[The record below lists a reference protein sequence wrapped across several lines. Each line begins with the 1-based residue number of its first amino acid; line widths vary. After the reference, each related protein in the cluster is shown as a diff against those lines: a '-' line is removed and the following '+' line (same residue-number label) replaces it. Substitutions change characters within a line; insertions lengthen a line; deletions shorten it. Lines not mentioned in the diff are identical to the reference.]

1 MSDGTR
7 EDRKS
12 SPPVPTPDDEDTQV
26 IAPPPPPVPWDTPGA
41 ALNSPPLPERGDPEA
56 FEKTATSPS
65 LWRPPRDV
73 PPPGRTVA
81 GRYTVL
87 DRLGEGGMSI
97 VLAAYDVRLDRR
109 VALKLLNARTGP
121 AQDHSELR
129 MVREAQA
136 MARLNHPHVVAVYDS
151 GALEDGSFF
160 IAMEYVEGQT
170 LRQWHVEKPRSWREV
185 LEVFLAA
192 GRGLAAAHGAGLVHR
207 DFKPDN
213 VLVGQDGRVRVTDFG
228 VARTEALPEGPS
240 LGLPLP
246 LPPGAW
252 DTSLTQPGYV
262 VGTPRYLAPELLKG
276 APADARS
283 DLFSFCVALYEALCG
298 QPAFAG
304 STERERTL
312 ARLEGRVA
320 PPPPQLPGWLLRA
333 VLQGLSPQPGQ
344 RPASMAVL
352 LKALADDPAL
362 RRSVWIRS
370 ALAASAGMGLV
381 ALAAWGWLGHREPA
395 PDCSQMP
402 RQLEGIWDADVQ
414 QRIRQSLEGTGL
426 PYAKATADR
435 AVAALEGYAGTWA
448 RMRVEACE
456 SPRVE
461 APRPLGLAVLQEYC
475 LERRRSQ
482 LRAVTGLLAGAPD
495 AELVPRAVEAIQAL
509 PPLAYCADAQALT
522 AAVPPPEDPQVR
534 AQAEALHAEV
544 DRLETL
550 YEAGKYAQGLAL
562 GEQLLPQVEKA
573 AYAPLHARA
582 LYHFAQNLEGA
593 GEFKRAEALT
603 REAIPLAA
611 KGQDDALAARA
622 WGHLVLL
629 VSNRQ
634 GRHEEAK
641 GLELVTA
648 AAAARTGDVLARAE
662 ALNAL
667 GMLLNAQEKY
677 GEARDTFERARGL
690 WEQVRGPKHP
700 YVAGFRSNQGIALFL
715 QGRYEEAR
723 AQLAE
728 AQELWEEVLGPEHPY
743 LIHALISQG
752 ASLWR
757 LGRLPEAAGLLERA
771 QSLIE
776 KVLGPEHPFL
786 SEPLSVLGF
795 VLTDMGRYPEAQ
807 QRLAQSLALIEKV
820 MGPESPSVADPLRGL
835 AHLHR
840 MQGASAK
847 ALPLLERALS
857 HAQGGTLAE
866 VQFELAQTLWEFE
879 TRRPRAREL
888 ATQAHTYWQ
897 RLEHPQSTQS
907 QQWLSSHSLSRGQ
920 GE

>member
-1 MSDGTR
+1 MSDPTR
-7 EDRKS
+7 EDKKG
-12 SPPVPTPDDEDTQV
+12 SPPAPGPEEQDTQV
-26 IAPPPPPVPWDTPGA
+26 IAPPSPAVPWAVPGPG
-41 ALNSPPLPERGDPEA
+41 LNSPPPRGLDGDAPEA
-56 FEKTATSPS
+56 LARTATSPS

-97 VLAAYDVRLDRR
+97 VLAAYDGRLDRR
-109 VALKLLNARTGP
+109 VALKLLNTRAGP
-121 AQDHSELR
+121 AQERSELR

-151 GALEDGSFF
+151 GTLEDGSFF
-160 IAMEYVEGQT
+160 IAMEYVEGRT
-170 LRQWHVEKPRSWREV
+170 LRQWHAEQPRGWREV
-185 LEVFLAA
+185 LEVFLDA
-192 GRGLAAAHGAGLVHR
+192 GRGLAAAHEAGLVHR

-213 VLVGQDGRVRVTDFG
+213 VLVGRDGRVRVTDFG
-228 VARTEALPEGPS
+228 VARTGALPEAPG

-283 DLFSFCVALYEALCG
+283 DLFSFCVALYETLCG
-298 QPAFAG
+298 QPAFPG
-304 STERERTL
+304 GTDRERTL
-312 ARLEGRVA
+312 ARLEGRIA
-320 PPPPQLPGWLLRA
+320 PPPPQLPGWLMRA
-333 VLQGLSPQPGQ
+333 VFQGLSPRPEE

-362 RRSVWIRS
+362 RRSAWLRA
-370 ALAASAGMGLV
+370 ALAASVGTGLV
-381 ALAAWGWLGHREPA
+381 ALAAWGWWGHREQA

-402 RQLEGIWDADVQ
+402 RRLEGIWDAGVR
-414 QRIRQSLEGTGL
+414 QRLRQALEGTGL
-426 PYAKATADR
+426 PYAPATADR
-435 AVAALEGYAGTWA
+435 AEAALEGYAGTWA
-448 RMRVEACE
+448 VMRVEACE
-456 SPRVE
+456 ALRVE
-461 APRPLGLAVLQEYC
+461 APQPRGLAVLQEYC

-482 LRAVTGLLAGAPD
+482 LRAVTELLAHGPD

-509 PPLAYCADAQALT
+509 PPLGYCADAQALT
-522 AAVPPPEDPQVR
+522 AAVPPPEDPRVR

-562 GEQLLPQVEKA
+562 GEQLLPRVAQA

-582 LYHFAQNLEGA
+582 LYHFAQSLEGS
-593 GEFKRAEALT
+593 GDFKRAEAVT
-603 REAIPLAA
+603 RQAIPLAA
-611 KGQDDALAARA
+611 EGRDDALTARA

-648 AAAARTGDVLARAE
+648 AAAARTEDVLARAE

-667 GMLLNAQEKY
+667 GMLFNAQEKY
-677 GEARDTFERARGL
+677 GEARAMFERARQL
-690 WEQVRGPKHP
+690 WTQVRGPKHP
-700 YVAGFRSNQGIALFL
+700 YVAGFRSNLGIALFL

-728 AQELWEEVLGPEHPY
+728 AQALWEEVLGPEHPY

-757 LGRLPEAAGLLERA
+757 LGKLPEALGLLERA
-771 QSLIE
+771 QALIE
-776 KVLGPEHPFL
+776 KVMGPEHPFL

-795 VLTDMGRYPEAQ
+795 VLTDMGRYAEAQ
-807 QRLAQSLALIEKV
+807 QRLSQSLALMEKV
-820 MGPESPSVADPLRGL
+820 MGPEYPGVADPLLGL
-835 AHLHR
+835 ARLHR
-840 MQGASAK
+840 LQGAPAR
-847 ALPLLERALS
+847 ALPLLERALA
-857 HAQGGTLAE
+857 HAQGSTLAE
-866 VQFELAQTLWEFE
+866 VRFELARTLWAFPP
-879 TRRPRAREL
+879 RRPRAHEL
-888 ATQAHTYWQ
+888 ATQALEYWQ
-897 RLEHPQSTQS
+897 RVEHPQGAQA
-907 QQWLSSHSLSRGQ
+907 QQWLAGHALAP
-920 GE
+920 